1 MFIKNIIYLIL
12 VFKLFFI
19 KKYQKSNMAEHDS
32 NTSVIVDPSES
43 VRLEELK
50 SKKRQRKPR
59 PRLDPLKYEL
69 LQGDFPVLQ
78 YKSLRHIYADRST
91 HGLRRHQIK
100 SLKVIMRENS
110 EQPSRLGSLRLRTK
124 KERQIKI

>member
-1 MFIKNIIYLIL
+1 MVEDASNI
-12 VFKLFFI
+12 
-19 KKYQKSNMAEHDS
+19 
-32 NTSVIVDPSES
+32 SVIVDPSEA

-69 LQGDFPVLQ
+69 SQGDFPVLR
-78 YKSLRHIYADRST
+78 YKSLRHIYADRPT